1 MRPSSFFVLRSAF
14 CVLLTL
20 PLLADAFQSADGVT
34 LHYERIG
41 KGKRPIVLLPGGP
54 GFSSEYM
61 RPIAQR
67 LSKKH
72 SFVLFDQ
79 RGTGKSKLG
88 MYDAE
93 TLDHKKFVADLEALR
108 RELKLEKLTLVGHSW
123 GGILSMLYAS
133 AHPDRVHALALIDS
147 GGPTLA
153 SVPGF
158 TATHTAR
165 MTAEDIAKVREWSA
179 PEKLAAD
186 RRRAIFEIT
195 KARTPPYFHDR
206 AKAQEFMD
214 ALTIDSFNGDVFW
227 PVVGQ
232 LNATFDLRAALK
244 NVRAPVLVIH
254 GKSDPLQS
262 AQEVHEAFAGSRLE
276 LIENAG
282 HFPWMEQPEI
292 FYRALDGFLRKVVQR

>member
-1 MRPSSFFVLRSAF
+1 MRRFLLLLVLAFPLSAA
-14 CVLLTL
+14 T
-20 PLLADAFQSADGVT
+20 FQSDDGVT

-41 KGKRPIVLLPGGP
+41 KGKRPIVLLSGGP

-79 RGTGKSKLG
+79 RGTGKSKLET
-88 MYDAE
+88 YDVT
-93 TLDHKKFVADLEALR
+93 TLDHKKLVADLEALR
-108 RELKLEKLTLVGHSW
+108 RELKLEKLTIAGHSW
-123 GGILSMLYAS
+123 GGILSLLYAS
-133 AHPDRVHALALIDS
+133 AHPDRVHALALLDS

-165 MTAEDIAKVREWSA
+165 MTEADSAKVREWSA
-179 PEKLAAD
+179 TEKMQAD
-186 RRRAIFEIT
+186 RKRAVYEIT

-214 ALTIDSFNGDVFW
+214 ALTLDSFNGDVFW

-232 LNATFDLRAALK
+232 LNAGFDLREPLK
-244 NVRAPVLVIH
+244 KVKARVLVIH

-262 AQEVHEAFAGSRLE
+262 ADEVHATFPGSKLVI
-276 LIENAG
+276 IENAG
-282 HFPWMEQPEI
+282 HFPWVEQPEI
-292 FYRALDGFLRKVVQR
+292 FYRALDAFLREVVQR